1 MTNDNGSSIHSKVP
15 DAPLPVPGP
24 PLSEA
29 FEAVQVSLDG
39 AGDTHALA
47 VVEGATENTAACI
60 RRSNGAVLMCWALVP
75 NEDINWRSMPGHQS
89 RSGAAITLRRSRV
102 NPISPGAYAAKLGR
116 SRRHRLDRE

>member
-1 MTNDNGSSIHSKVP
+1 MSRSVSKKVRSASFAWNQQVLGVQSMKENGAMTNDNGSSIHSKVL

-47 VVEGATENTAACI
+47 VVEGRPN
-60 RRSNGAVLMCWALVP
+60 VP
-75 NEDINWRSMPGHQS
+75 RPA
-89 RSGAAITLRRSRV
+89 SGAAMARS
-102 NPISPGAYAAKLGR
+102 
-116 SRRHRLDRE
+116 